1 MATVYRVSLMSSERG
16 WGKEYWTE
24 DYKTLAEAKQRIKAV
39 NSLNTSPT
47 APDYYEVA
55 EERVEALNL

>member
-1 MATVYRVSLMSSERG
+1 MSSERG